1 MGVRDYVGKNR
12 FPGVL
17 LGLSGGV
24 DSALT
29 LAIAVDALGASRV
42 RAVMMPSQYSASI
55 SLEDAREMA
64 GIVGVRYDE
73 IPIEP
78 MFGAFL
84 ASLARRVRGTCAPTR
99 PRRTSRRA
107 SAARC

>member
-29 LAIAVDALGASRV
+29 LAVAVEFGPPSGTVSEVDLEGEKLELGINKKS
-42 RAVMMPSQYSASI
+42 
-55 SLEDAREMA
+55 
-64 GIVGVRYDE
+64 
-73 IPIEP
+73 
-78 MFGAFL
+78 
-84 ASLARRVRGTCAPTR
+84 
-99 PRRTSRRA
+99 
-107 SAARC
+107 